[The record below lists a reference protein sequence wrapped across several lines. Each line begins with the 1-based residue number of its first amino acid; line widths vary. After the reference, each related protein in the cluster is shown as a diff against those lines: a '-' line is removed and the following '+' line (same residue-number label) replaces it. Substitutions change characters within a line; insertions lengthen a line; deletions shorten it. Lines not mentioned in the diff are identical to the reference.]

1 MIGNCGTITFNNKEN
16 ADKFISDMNG
26 KTTYPLM
33 LSFDRKSLDIIR
45 DPKANLLV
53 TNIPLKLENDEFKE
67 LFI

>member
-1 MIGNCGTITFNNKEN
+1 MIGNCGTITFNNKKN
-16 ADKFISDMNG
+16 ADNFISDMNG